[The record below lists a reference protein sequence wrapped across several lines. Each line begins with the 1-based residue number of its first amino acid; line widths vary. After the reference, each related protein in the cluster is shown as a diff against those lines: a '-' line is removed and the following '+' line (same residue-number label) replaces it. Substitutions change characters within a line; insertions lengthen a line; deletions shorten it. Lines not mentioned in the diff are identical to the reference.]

1 METIVK
7 RKIVVGYPD
16 EVISTLTDLI
26 QEGEVN
32 VVLFSEYQEMFSPDV
47 LEEKLSQSFNL
58 NTGWETEPFS
68 WGVEKDG
75 IKFNKVGSVKI
86 KDKDVRKYLRENGYY
101 VQYYFPNVE
110 DCEISDCSYEFVSNT
125 LPDLV
130 DEGLTKEDILWEE
143 HVWEYVD
150 RMVEEYLDED
160 VQELFNSY
168 REREDWTLMDYTY
181 GVMYEYLESGYD
193 EYVRF
198 KSECITN

>member
-1 METIVK
+1 MENNVK

-181 GVMYEYLESGYD
+181 GVMYEY
-193 EYVRF
+193 VRF

>member
-1 METIVK
+1 MKKNVEM
-7 RKIVVGYPD
+7 KIVVGYPD

-26 QEGEVN
+26 QEGVVN

-75 IKFNKVGSVKI
+75 IKFNKVGDVKI
-86 KDKDVRKYLRENGYY
+86 TDKDVRKYIRDNEYG

-125 LPDLV
+125 LPELV
-130 DEGLTKEDILWEE
+130 DEGLTKEDVLWEE
-143 HVWEYVD
+143 HVWDYVD
-150 RMVEEYLDED
+150 RMIENYLCEET
-160 VQELFNSY
+160 QELFNSY

-181 GVMYEYLESGYD
+181 EVMYEYLESGYD
-193 EYVRF
+193 EYVSY
-198 KSECITN
+198 KSEC

>member
-1 METIVK
+1 MKKNVEM
-7 RKIVVGYPD
+7 KIVVGYPD

-26 QEGEVN
+26 QEGVVN

-75 IKFNKVGSVKI
+75 IKFNKVGDVKI
-86 KDKDVRKYLRENGYY
+86 TDKDVRKYIRDNEYG

-125 LPDLV
+125 LPELV

-143 HVWEYVD
+143 HVWDYVD
-150 RMVEEYLDED
+150 RMIEEYLDED

-168 REREDWTLMDYTY
+168 RDSGDWTLMDYTY
-181 GVMYEYLESGYD
+181 SVMYEYLESGYD
-193 EYVRF
+193 DYVSY
-198 KSECITN
+198 KNECLTN

>member
-1 METIVK
+1 MENNVK

-58 NTGWETEPFS
+58 NTGWESEPFT

-75 IKFNKVGSVKI
+75 IKFNKVGGVKI
-86 KDKDVRKYLRENGYY
+86 TDKDVRKYIRDNEYGI
-101 VQYYFPNVE
+101 QYYFPNVE

-125 LPDLV
+125 LLNLLMKDLPR
-130 DEGLTKEDILWEE
+130 
-143 HVWEYVD
+143 
-150 RMVEEYLDED
+150 RMS
-160 VQELFNSY
+160 FGKN
-168 REREDWTLMDYTY
+168 MY
-181 GVMYEYLESGYD
+181 GIMWIG
-193 EYVRF
+193 
-198 KSECITN
+198 